1 VAAAVRSAYEG
12 GEVMTD
18 PFEVLHIEPVFDVDL
33 GAVEQRV
40 RDLSRVL
47 HPDRH
52 AGASATDRRM
62 SLGRAID
69 VNEAWRIVRDPIRRA
84 EALLSRSG
92 TTLTETEGP
101 KAAPGFLMDFM
112 EQREA
117 LSEAKQKGD
126 AAAIERLGASVR
138 AKEGEATRRLSA
150 VFAAAGGDP
159 ARLRDAAEIVGEL
172 RYYRRFLDEVG
183 AIEDERAEAAAQ

>member
-1 VAAAVRSAYEG
+1 MRPAG
-12 GEVMTD
+12 DMTD

-33 GAVEQRV
+33 GAVEKRV

-52 AGASATDRRM
+52 AGASPTDRRM

-69 VNEAWRIVRDPIRRA
+69 VNEAWRVVRDPIRRA
-84 EALLSRSG
+84 EALARRSG
-92 TTLTETEGP
+92 VTLTETEG
-101 KAAPGFLMDFM
+101 ATATPGFLMDFM

-126 AAAIERLGASVR
+126 GKEIERLAASVR
-138 AKEGEATRRLSA
+138 AKDVEALRRLSA

-159 ARLRDAAEIVGEL
+159 ARLGDVAAIVGEL
-172 RYYRRFLDEVG
+172 RYYRRFLDEIG
-183 AIEDERAEAAAQ
+183 AIEEERAEAAGQ

>member
-1 VAAAVRSAYEG
+1 
-12 GEVMTD
+12 MTD
-18 PFEVLHIEPVFDVDL
+18 PFDVLRIEPDFDVDL
-33 GAVEQRV
+33 AAVEKRV

-52 AGASATDRRM
+52 AAASPGERRM

-84 EALLSRSG
+84 EALLRRAGVQVS
-92 TTLTETEGP
+92 ENDGP
-101 KAAPGFLMDFM
+101 KASAGFLMDFM

-117 LSEAKQKGD
+117 LSEAKQRGD
-126 AAAIERLGASVR
+126 RTAIERLASSVQS
-138 AKEGEATRRLSA
+138 KSA
-150 VFAAAGGDP
+150 DAVGRISAGFSAAAGDRG
-159 ARLRDAAEIVGEL
+159 RLAALAPIVGEL

-183 AIEDERAEAAAQ
+183 VIEEQCEQAAGQ

>member
-1 VAAAVRSAYEG
+1 MTPGAP
-12 GEVMTD
+12 MTD
-18 PFEVLHIEPVFDVDL
+18 PFEVLHIEPVFDIDL
-33 GAVEQRV
+33 AAVEQRV

-52 AGASATDRRM
+52 AGASPTDRRM

-69 VNEAWRIVRDPIRRA
+69 VNEAWRVVRDPIRRA
-84 EALLSRSG
+84 EALVRRSG
-92 TTLTETEGP
+92 VTLTETEGP
-101 KAAPGFLMDFM
+101 TASSGFLMDFM

-117 LSEAKQKGD
+117 LSEAKRKGD
-126 AAAIERLGASVR
+126 AAEIERLAASVR
-138 AKEGEATRRLSA
+138 AKDAEAMRRLSA